1 MYIVH
6 FVQCVH
12 FIRCSKKISKW
23 QNTRAC
29 NPCNL
34 NGRSISWRSRVISLC
49 SCWSRVI
56 HIHLWSPA
64 DQEWYTHEWSA
75 VPQIKTDHLP
85 TIRSS
90 MISSLKSSV
99 TLVTV
104 LHQGWVQPTLS
115 RSRILQSFPLVRW
128 TCDFGQVL
136 ILILSCI
143 WPAEKLPWVWPFHWF
158 WNCKLVSVS
167 GLCQARIGRV
177 GNTVPLLWTMGTKGQ
192 LAVTSL
198 GTGRS
203 TEVARKEAQVSKIS
217 ASHPLF
223 IF

>member
-1 MYIVH
+1 MGAKDLKSLLELLLKDSHIVQWRSLESRRISLICIDSIFMDKFAHVIH

-12 FIRCSKKISKW
+12 FIWCSKKISKW
-23 QNTRAC
+23 RDTRAC

-56 HIHLWSPA
+56 HVDLWSPA

-104 LHQGWVQPTLS
+104 LHQGWV
-115 RSRILQSFPLVRW
+115 
-128 TCDFGQVL
+128 
-136 ILILSCI
+136 
-143 WPAEKLPWVWPFHWF
+143 
-158 WNCKLVSVS
+158 
-167 GLCQARIGRV
+167 
-177 GNTVPLLWTMGTKGQ
+177 
-192 LAVTSL
+192 
-198 GTGRS
+198 
-203 TEVARKEAQVSKIS
+203 
-217 ASHPLF
+217 
-223 IF
+223 